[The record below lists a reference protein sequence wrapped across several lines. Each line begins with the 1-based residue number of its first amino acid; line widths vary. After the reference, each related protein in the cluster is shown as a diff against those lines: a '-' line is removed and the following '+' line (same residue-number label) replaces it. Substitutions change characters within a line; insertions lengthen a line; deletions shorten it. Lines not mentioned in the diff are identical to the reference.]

1 MATLRLQVAEAAI
14 YEGPAIAVPRVGD
27 DIHHSGEVVRVE
39 AVVWDFA
46 AADGVVSVTLVLGDR
61 PYTF

>member
-1 MATLRLQVAEAAI
+1 MTRIKIDDLTV
-14 YEGPAIAVPRVGD
+14 YDGPLIAVPHAGD
-27 DIHHSGEVVRVE
+27 DICHRGEVVRVE